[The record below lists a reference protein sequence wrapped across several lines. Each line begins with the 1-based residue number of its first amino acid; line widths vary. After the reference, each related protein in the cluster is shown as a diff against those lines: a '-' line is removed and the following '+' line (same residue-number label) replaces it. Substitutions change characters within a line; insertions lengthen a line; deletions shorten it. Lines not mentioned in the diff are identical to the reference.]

1 MLDKNKQ
8 VHRPERLRGY
18 DYSRP
23 GCYFVTFNTRVR
35 GENILCKVVKDARE
49 GEASSVGPAP
59 LCRPIP
65 QSTENSHQEVFCVL
79 TQAGRVLKRLL
90 EQIPSVYDDV
100 DLDRYVIM
108 PDHVHLLIWIK
119 DSSLGSGEL
128 PEGDGLHRGAGPTP
142 IPKIIH
148 AVKVLSTKELGESI
162 WQEHYYD
169 HIIRSQRDLENTRQY
184 IRNTPLKWLLSRERD
199 DPAP

>member
-35 GENILCKVVKDARE
+35 GENILCKVVKDERE
-49 GEASSVGPAP
+49 GETSSVGPA
-59 LCRPIP
+59 
-65 QSTENSHQEVFCVL
+65 
-79 TQAGRVLKRLL
+79 
-90 EQIPSVYDDV
+90 
-100 DLDRYVIM
+100 
-108 PDHVHLLIWIK
+108 
-119 DSSLGSGEL
+119 
-128 PEGDGLHRGAGPTP
+128 P

-184 IRNTPLKWLLSRERD
+184 IRNNPLKWLLSRERD
-199 DPAP
+199 DPVP